1 MKSFSNT
8 KNPLFDKNKDIFKKF
23 LSVFIK
29 NEPNNTNKCFNYKTI
44 YLSKIIIQGLFNQQC
59 NYNFVSIFSKD
70 VNFIQRKLFLLHIFF
85 AYKNL
90 YLKLSKSLENNE
102 NLFSLIFHEIL
113 LVPLIHNFDNVCKQ
127 LEKKIDLI
135 LFDNAEYISTLLI
148 DLKTNEIICDLLQKM
163 YNSKK
168 NLKNL
173 QNK

>member
-1 MKSFSNT
+1 MVPRINILNIPNI
-8 KNPLFDKNKDIFKKF
+8 NPNQNMNNINLNPNRNIQNMNRNN
-23 LSVFIK
+23 LSQ
-29 NEPNNTNKCFNYKTI
+29 NELRLYQLSENTNKCFNYKTI
-44 YLSKIIIQGLFNQQC
+44 YLSKIITQGLFNQQC

-70 VNFIQRKLFLLHIFF
+70 VNFIQRKLFLLHMFF

-135 LFDNAEYISTLLI
+135 LFDNAEY
-148 DLKTNEIICDLLQKM
+148 K
-163 YNSKK
+163 SKIGRASCRERV
-168 NLKNL
+168 
-173 QNK
+173 